1 MANLKFLKK
10 AGFPTTPEV
19 GMVLFDTTDSTI
31 KVYNGTDKG
40 WESFAGKLI
49 DASWDSS
56 TKQLTLVKQDGK
68 SSTIDFSD
76 VASAATLTALSNKIE
91 ALDLSAV
98 GASGSFISSVSQTN
112 GQVAASATAFAT
124 SVTAAG
130 VVAPTS
136 KAVNDFVVSKIN
148 ALDVA
153 EVSSAASHGVVVAVS
168 ETDGKINTPKV
179 TVTPGSIAS
188 GNTSVVTGGS
198 VYTAIEDAKTTLNN
212 AINTAVGSVYKVKGT
227 VASYDKLPTDAT
239 PGDVYNVDAAYGDTP
254 EGTNY
259 VWVGADGDVAAH
271 WDALGGTIDLSPYA
285 KIADLKKDD
294 SAVANQVVSAVSES
308 NGIIT
313 VSRRALVAADIPTL
327 ATSKISGLDTAL
339 AGKALKTTT
348 VNGKA
353 LSADVVLD
361 GSDVDLSANYAI
373 ATTYA
378 APAAGDSL
386 DAAIGKLAKGVS
398 DAKAS
403 GVTSFGGKTGAIT
416 LNGAGSGDYKV
427 ALAMTNNQLGATIS
441 GLGTA
446 AAKSASDFDAAGAA
460 AAVLGNKTTDTAT
473 SETVYGAIK
482 KAEAA
487 ASAASTASSKVD
499 TAIAALDATV
509 DNSATATAAG
519 TANSKQIKVSIAET
533 DGKLTSVSVVAPSFE
548 AAGAASAAVAAL
560 DVTGNTSA
568 AVKGVTVTV
577 NETDGKVQKPVVAI
591 ADGTVG
597 GSADANL
604 VTGSVVKTYVDNTVA
619 NNTSMMWAEFA

>member
-1 MANLKFLKK
+1 MATQNLKFIKTAVAQTAS
-10 AGFPTTPEV
+10 AGNKGTIWFDPTNKV
-19 GMVLFDTTDSTI
+19 I
-31 KVYNGTDKG
+31 KVSTGTAWEVYYGLADASYDSDKKILTITKPNGTTMTMD
-40 WESFAGKLI
+40 L
-49 DASWDSS
+49 
-56 TKQLTLVKQDGK
+56 
-68 SSTIDFSD
+68 SD
-76 VASAATLTALSNKIE
+76 MASAAALTSLTTRVS
-91 ALDLSAV
+91 DLEGKHAAGKTV
-98 GASGSFISSVSQTN
+98 AQE
-112 GQVAASATAFAT
+112 AASAASAAVSGIGTSSAKNEAGSDVVVTVSANSGKVT
-124 SVTAAG
+124 SV
-130 VVAPTS
+130 
-136 KAVNDFVVSKIN
+136 AVDASVLAKKITDE
-148 ALDVA
+148 ASARATGDSTTL
-153 EVSSAASHGVVVAVS
+153 SSAKSYTDEEVKKVKESVA
-168 ETDGKINTPKV
+168 
-179 TVTPGSIAS
+179 
-188 GNTSVVTGGS
+188 
-198 VYTAIEDAKTTLNN
+198 
-212 AINTAVGSVYKVKGT
+212 SVYKVKGSCLY
-227 VASYDKLPTDAT
+227 ADLAKKTDAAV
-239 PGDVYNVDAAYGDTP
+239 GDVWNVTDAHGDVP
-254 EGTNY
+254 AGTNY
-259 VWVGADGDVAAH
+259 VWTGED

-327 ATSKISGLDTAL
+327 ATSKISGLDNAL

-361 GSDVDLSANYAI
+361 GSDVDLSANYAT

-446 AAKSASDFDAAGAA
+446 AAKAASDFDAVGAA

-487 ASAASTASSKVD
+487 ASAATAASNKVD

-533 DGKLTSVSVVAPSFE
+533 NGKLTSVSVVAPSFE